1 MLCLINNLLNYIHVN
16 VSRVL
21 DYLQLENNSIHDFSW
36 QDLFSLSEISYSG
49 PDVLAHV
56 LWVEII

>member
-21 DYLQLENNSIHDFSW
+21 DYLQLEITQFMIFLDKIW
-36 QDLFSLSEISYSG
+36 SLSLKLVTLDQMCLHTFCE
-49 PDVLAHV
+49 
-56 LWVEII
+56 WK

>member
-1 MLCLINNLLNYIHVN
+1 MLFLINNLLNYIHVN

-21 DYLQLENNSIHDFSW
+21 DYLQLEITQFMIFLDKIWS
-36 QDLFSLSEISYSG
+36 LFETSYSG

-56 LWVEII
+56 F